1 MDYET
6 LCLEQQE
13 IIEKLTRQVGALLS
27 EVAQHRALDAEEAR
41 ALATYK
47 EEQGKE
53 GTV

>member
-1 MDYET
+1 MDLET

-41 ALATYK
+41 ARAAY